1 MNGFLNVFTKLDGFF
16 ISFSPSFGLT
26 EQKIF
31 YKSVWGGMAT
41 IIILTFVFVYSINQ
55 FIIWE
60 SGDMIYKVS
69 TQQKFIS
76 EGSYLEQA
84 FLKSDPHQFVDIEFD
99 SSINPFD
106 SNQMIIIPL
115 LYIYNEETIY
125 QLDYSEDGQF
135 RTLNVDLNN
144 LLDNAFTIV
153 LVKCIGNEQ
162 YISETQKCASQQ
174 QSEEF
179 FNQSSLLPIITI
191 YNEEFDY
198 QTKTYYQLETYI
210 ELPLDPILTSEIQIY
225 TKYEIMEINYGYLF
239 QSSEEYIINNGCT
252 SQIYTYTKDYYN
264 KFSQKIFG
272 IQEVIGVVR
281 LEMDS
286 SIFYVRNQYPTISEV
301 LANIG
306 SIIQTI
312 LLSRYFF
319 YAFNRNQLKSYMKS
333 LILTNYYPEWKD
345 INKIK
350 NNQKKTCVLDDRN
363 INNTSVQK
371 FEKEVNEMLNLKF
384 DFINLIYEIN
394 QMQKI
399 LQLISPPDI
408 LLNIHSNQSKLQF
421 LADQDSN
428 NFSIK
433 NTWSSFKDYT
443 DAIYQNHLDPFL
455 FSFHWKTK
463 NKNSSFYKMSSGEN
477 KQIQKQYEPTQKQ
490 DNEIQ
495 VDNELKF
502 QDIKICTE
510 NNDQLSI
517 IEQQNQK

>member
-1 MNGFLNVFTKLDGFF
+1 
-16 ISFSPSFGLT
+16 
-26 EQKIF
+26 
-31 YKSVWGGMAT
+31 
-41 IIILTFVFVYSINQ
+41 
-55 FIIWE
+55 
-60 SGDMIYKVS
+60 
-69 TQQKFIS
+69 
-76 EGSYLEQA
+76 
-84 FLKSDPHQFVDIEFD
+84 
-99 SSINPFD
+99 
-106 SNQMIIIPL
+106 
-115 LYIYNEETIY
+115 
-125 QLDYSEDGQF
+125 
-135 RTLNVDLNN
+135 
-144 LLDNAFTIV
+144 
-153 LVKCIGNEQ
+153 
-162 YISETQKCASQQ
+162 
-174 QSEEF
+174 
-179 FNQSSLLPIITI
+179 
-191 YNEEFDY
+191 
-198 QTKTYYQLETYI
+198 
-210 ELPLDPILTSEIQIY
+210 
-225 TKYEIMEINYGYLF
+225 MEINYGYLF

-264 KFSQKIFG
+264 KFSQKYFG

-301 LANIG
+301 LANIS

-319 YAFNRNQLKSYMKS
+319 YALNRNQLNSYMKS

-345 INKIK
+345 IKKIK
-350 NNQKKTCVLDDRN
+350 NNQKITCVLDDRN

-428 NFSIK
+428 KFNIK

-443 DAIYQNHLDPFL
+443 DAIHQNYLDPFL